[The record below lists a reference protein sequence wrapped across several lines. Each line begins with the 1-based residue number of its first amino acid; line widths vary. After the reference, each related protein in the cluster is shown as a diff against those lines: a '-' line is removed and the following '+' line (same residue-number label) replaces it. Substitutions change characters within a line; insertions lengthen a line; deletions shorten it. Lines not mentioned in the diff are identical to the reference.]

1 MKDEHC
7 SFNFTVFHQWLS
19 TNLNIFFQ
27 SNLFILDE
35 AALSEILLAFFLLL
49 GLVVSNIGGVAPLV
63 IGVITLHNIIIL
75 SLLNHLYFVNTFL
88 TISTRT
94 SSSYSWEADI
104 NIFSSL
110 TSKPTV
116 NSLGWLM
123 CLMMLVM
130 VMMFISSSLCVERK
144 SVNKRFCVP
153 CTSSVSP
160 KFPGTSNTVGKQE
173 YGNKFCKSHFIPR
186 PTGET

>member
-49 GLVVSNIGGVAPLV
+49 GLVVGDIGGVAPLV

-75 SLLNHLYFVNTFL
+75 SLLNHFNFVNTFL

-110 TSKPTV
+110 TSKSTV

-123 CLMMLVM
+123 CLMMLM
-130 VMMFISSSLCVERK
+130 MIMMFISSSLCVERE
-144 SVNKRFCVP
+144 SVNKRFCVS

-160 KFPGTSNTVGKQE
+160 EFSGTSNTVGKQE
-173 YGNKFCKSHFIPR
+173 
-186 PTGET
+186 